1 MDNAQLWQRID
12 HPRPST
18 HSVKWLYLLCALII
32 GGAMAYVGMR
42 WEDIPS
48 PVPTHWG
55 ADGPDDFAPKSIS
68 AVFMGSFIFIGT
80 IVLMVV
86 VTGLAT
92 YAMKQNESEDH
103 PIDRRLQSELNR
115 VLTAKMIAYISL
127 ALALVIAVV
136 QVCSV
141 LPQYQHVMDGMGL
154 FIGIMILV
162 LVVLVLLLWWASAQ
176 TRGLQRAIEKAQQSG
191 RMPEGAEV
199 EGVNDHYKFGLFY
212 YNPKDPRVTVE
223 RRFGIGID
231 FNYARWQGKLFAAI
245 IFGTVVACVALPFL
259 LS

>member
-18 HSVKWLYLLCALII
+18 RSVKWLYLLCALII

-86 VTGLAT
+86 VTGIAT

-162 LVVLVLLLWWASAQ
+162 LVVLVLLIWWASAQ

-199 EGVNDHYKFGLFY
+199 EGVNHHYKFGLFY
-212 YNPKDPRVTVE
+212 YNPEDQRVIVE
-223 RRFGIGID
+223 RRYGIGID